1 MHVYTILGGSPGTKP
16 EKEKEAPEFLSFT
29 PHISSLLD
37 HFVLMAIVLLN
48 WCLCNKVPRMLGGQT
63 TTQSMTDDRVVTVVP

>member
-16 EKEKEAPEFLSFT
+16 EEEEDVPEFLSFT

-37 HFVLMAIVLLN
+37 HFVLMATVLLN
-48 WCLCNKVPRMLGGQT
+48 WCLCNKVPRMPGSQPNT
-63 TTQSMTDDRVVTVVP
+63 PIPDR